1 MTNETYPKYVWKEVI
16 LDREWSFM
24 RREERFARLEW
35 VASIKRI
42 DRWEYR
48 VTVGGGFYYHN
59 LLPKYPYIE
68 RKKYLSLD
76 AAKLAVEKKLPNLYE
91 TLLLIWKMHNGH

>member
-35 VASIKRI
+35 VASVQRI

-48 VTVGGGFYYHN
+48 VHVGSGFEHFG

-91 TLLLIWKMHNGH
+91 TLLLVWRLQRER